1 VNGEV
6 CHRAISLHDY
16 ARTLT
21 DSIKIDDVHPAAHNS
36 ITNWLTAMREAAD
49 QTIASSA
56 TCRYCV
62 EEEAR
67 SAKRAPMRQWHT
79 QPLTPSST
87 RWARQEM
94 RSNDHVDI
102 TVHGPVH
109 ETVIRGHVRRRP
121 KSIVGQN
128 SGGST

>member
-1 VNGEV
+1 MNGEV

-21 DSIKIDDVHPAAHNS
+21 DSIKIDDVHPAARNS
-36 ITNWLTAMREAAD
+36 TAMREAAD

-62 EEEAR
+62 EGEAR
-67 SAKRAPMRQWHT
+67 SAERAPMHQWHT

-94 RSNDHVDI
+94 RSNDHGDI
-102 TVHGPVH
+102 TVHGSVH
-109 ETVIRGHVRRRP
+109 ETVIRGPVRRGP